1 MALIS
6 FSTTSLRRYRAFR
19 ENYCFCFVEG
29 RRSEN
34 GLQFFSAKSSWSNPH
49 TLNTDVLR
57 MPDRGTSS
65 SRGKFSTTQAQTY
78 DFQTQNQ
85 LPEPERKI
93 SMTASHAV
101 LIFRVLHR
109 RKKIMGSKQS
119 RTCRLKNAFLVLS
132 QNNKPNDLHST
143 KGATESF
150 HYIPFQI
157 VKHNNSRS

>member
-1 MALIS
+1 MMALIS

-93 SMTASHAV
+93 SMTASQAV
-101 LIFRVLHR
+101 AHFSCVTPSEKNYGKQTITHLSVEERV
-109 RKKIMGSKQS
+109 
-119 RTCRLKNAFLVLS
+119 
-132 QNNKPNDLHST
+132 
-143 KGATESF
+143 
-150 HYIPFQI
+150 
-157 VKHNNSRS
+157 SRSFTKQQTQRFAFHKRRYRKLSLHTFPNRQA